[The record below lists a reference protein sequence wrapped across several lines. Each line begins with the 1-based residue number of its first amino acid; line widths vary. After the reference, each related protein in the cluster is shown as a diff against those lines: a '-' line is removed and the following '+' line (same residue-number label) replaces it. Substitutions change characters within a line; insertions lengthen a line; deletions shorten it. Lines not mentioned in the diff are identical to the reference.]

1 MIPGN
6 ESTSNESTGHLLPI
20 DPFLPP
26 DLQAFASLLDTQPAE
41 AQEAFQFLLATAM
54 HEAGK
59 FELVSVV
66 EMDGQRH

>member
-1 MIPGN
+1 VWCGLQLWRCWEVEYN
-6 ESTSNESTGHLLPI
+6 
-20 DPFLPP
+20 PP
-26 DLQAFASLLDTQPAE
+26 SEAEFAAAVAKDMAGE
-41 AQEAFQFLLATAM
+41 EAFQFLLATAM